1 MEDKFKNLSD
11 SQLIKT
17 HFYLQEKIKSH
28 YKLRADSKH
37 LEKAIHFCEKQIEIS
52 HLVIE
57 AMKRKHYSQLD
68 EVNIYIHDKEKKHS
82 IPFYYPNH
90 HGYKQLTI
98 ILKKQKKL
106 EQLAKIQEKQKKEG
120 WGNGIA

>member
-1 MEDKFKNLSD
+1 MKLYILEDKFKNLSD

-17 HFYLQEKIKSH
+17 HFHLQEKKIKSH

-37 LEKAIHFCEKQIEIS
+37 LEKTIHFCEKQIEIS

-68 EVNIYIHDKEKKHS
+68 EVNIYIHDKEKKFNS
-82 IPFYYPNH
+82 FLLP
-90 HGYKQLTI
+90 
-98 ILKKQKKL
+98 
-106 EQLAKIQEKQKKEG
+106 
-120 WGNGIA
+120 